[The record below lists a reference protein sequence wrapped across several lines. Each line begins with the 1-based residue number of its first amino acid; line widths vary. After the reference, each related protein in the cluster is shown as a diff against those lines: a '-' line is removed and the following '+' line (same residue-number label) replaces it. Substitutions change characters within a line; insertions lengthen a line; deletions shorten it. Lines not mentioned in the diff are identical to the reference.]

1 MDVPAGRSKNHGQN
15 LKAGTQRVVPRG
27 DGKQTV
33 LAHGLSC
40 RSQQKPGP
48 GYEGREG
55 GRLLEVA
62 CVLSLTC
69 FFMSSSKRLTAT
81 GIPIAAMSSTVRYV
95 IVSFVL

>member
-1 MDVPAGRSKNHGQN
+1 MVVPAGRSKTHGQN

-48 GYEGREG
+48 GYEGRDAKGSCHVGMASKPFLPMAVHLRQQLSTLSIHQFWG
-55 GRLLEVA
+55 G
-62 CVLSLTC
+62 
-69 FFMSSSKRLTAT
+69 
-81 GIPIAAMSSTVRYV
+81 
-95 IVSFVL
+95 IVSFT